1 MGSAD
6 ELVDVVDERDVVVAV
21 ATRREM
27 RAGHLRH
34 RSVFV
39 LVRNSAGDVLVH
51 RRSEDKDVWP
61 GRWDL
66 AAGGVLAS
74 GESYA
79 DGAVR
84 ELAEELGITGVA
96 FERLGAGRYEDDQ
109 VSEVSEVFGVTWDGP
124 VRFADGEVV
133 EARWVSPGALVE
145 LVATAPFVPDS
156 VLLVLPHV
164 PGAAGAPYA
173 QGRPPGPE

>member
-6 ELVDVVDERDVVVAV
+6 ELVDVVDEHDVVVDI
-21 ATRREM
+21 ATRGEM
-27 RAGHLRH
+27 RARRLRH

-39 LVRNSAGDVLVH
+39 LVSTSTGDVLVH

-79 DGAVR
+79 DGARR
-84 ELAEELGITGVA
+84 ELAEELGITGA
-96 FERLGAGRYEDDQ
+96 EFRWLGAGRYEDDA
-109 VSEVSEVFGVTWDGP
+109 VSEVSEIYGVTWDGA

-133 EARWVSPGALVE
+133 EARWVSPVELVE

-156 VLLVLPHV
+156 LRLVLPHV
-164 PGAAGAPYA
+164 PGAASAPYA
-173 QGRPPGPE
+173 QGRPTE